1 MNDITLSPGDMVYYE
16 PSRALGVLIL
26 KFEQGG
32 EPYWK
37 YSLTSPPPSNLSN
50 YMTSIKT
57 HNETDFIKS
66 IKMGRFKY
74 YKSSPGSSA
83 G

>member
-1 MNDITLSPGDMVYYE
+1 MSEIVLNPGDMVYYE
-16 PSRALGVLIL
+16 PSRALGVLIS
-26 KFEQGG
+26 KFEENG
-32 EPYWK
+32 EVCWK

-50 YMTSIKT
+50 YMTSIKN
-57 HNETDFIKS
+57 HNEADFIES